1 MKRRDTM
8 NYELNKVRD
17 MIKLIEQRVSQSNW
31 NQEDYKKLEEELI
44 NLQEKLTLEQMECGA

>member
-1 MKRRDTM
+1 M